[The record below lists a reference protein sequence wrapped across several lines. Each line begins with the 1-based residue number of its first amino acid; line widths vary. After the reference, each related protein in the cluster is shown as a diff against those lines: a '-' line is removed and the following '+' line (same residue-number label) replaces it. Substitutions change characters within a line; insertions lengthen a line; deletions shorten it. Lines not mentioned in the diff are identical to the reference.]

1 MSRPPLLSL
10 LGVAV
15 IVAGVALDL
24 VVHLALP
31 ADGDHHVH
39 AGFSPSEH
47 TAHLVV
53 MLGMTLTL
61 AGVVV
66 DGVRRQLQRPDRP
79 ARIERS
85 PSHAHR

>member
-31 ADGDHHVH
+31 ADGHQHVH

-53 MLGMTLTL
+53 MLGMTLPL
-61 AGVVV
+61 GGVVV
-66 DGVRRQLQRPDRP
+66 VGARRQLQRQDRP

>member
-24 VVHLALP
+24 VVHLGLP
-31 ADGDHHVH
+31 ADGHQHVH
-39 AGFSPSEH
+39 SGFSPSEH

-53 MLGMTLTL
+53 MLGMGLAL
-61 AGVVV
+61 AGVVI
-66 DGVRRQLQRPDRP
+66 DGSRRQLSRRRLP
-79 ARIERS
+79 ASIERS

>member
-1 MSRPPLLSL
+1 MSRPPLVSL
-10 LGVAV
+10 LGLAV
-15 IVAGVALDL
+15 IAVGVALDL

-31 ADGDHHVH
+31 ADGHQHSH

-61 AGVVV
+61 AGVVI
-66 DGVRRQLQRPDRP
+66 DGARHQLRRRHGP
-79 ARIERS
+79 APIERS